1 MLCVLWLRPIR
12 ATADGVGM
20 LWRRNS
26 LGDFYVK
33 LVLGG
38 YKSYDRKIMFSDMFR
53 VVPVLGET
61 ADDIAFTH
69 YGTEITRDTGKTRE
83 TERKTERGKTGR
95 FAHVN

>member
-38 YKSYDRKIMFSDMFR
+38 YKSYDRKIMK
-53 VVPVLGET
+53 
-61 ADDIAFTH
+61 DDIVVFI
-69 YGTEITRDTGKTRE
+69 ESDNDI
-83 TERKTERGKTGR
+83 
-95 FAHVN
+95 